1 MLKKLIHYR
10 CHPIILRLAW
20 LWLWCASCRRWKKI
34 VVDLFPWSISFDGT
48 HLCLCPKLCNHLK
61 VICDQDSLLRP
72 FLTGGEPWN
81 VHLAGIG
88 GVTLSQSLIWG
99 TGLVSSLKHKSKL
112 GFAEVGELSTTD
124 IRSELVTRDKF
135 KFGSWFHVC
144 FRSDQSRGGQLR
156 WRQLK
161 VTSAALKKCFCLQ
174 VIFNFLRTLKSLLF
188 PTWTFKFL
196 ELVLLL
202 QSLLLWPWV

>member
-1 MLKKLIHYR
+1 MVRICVCAR
-10 CHPIILRLAW
+10 NCVII
-20 LWLWCASCRRWKKI
+20 WKWTVIKI
-34 VVDLFPWSISFDGT
+34 SAAILFNGWRTMKCSS
-48 HLCLCPKLCNHLK
+48 
-61 VICDQDSLLRP
+61 
-72 FLTGGEPWN
+72 W
-81 VHLAGIG
+81 

-112 GFAEVGELSTTD
+112 ELAEVGELSTTD

-135 KFGSWFHVC
+135 KFGNWYHVC

-174 VIFNFLRTLKSLLF
+174 VIFNFLRTLNSLLF